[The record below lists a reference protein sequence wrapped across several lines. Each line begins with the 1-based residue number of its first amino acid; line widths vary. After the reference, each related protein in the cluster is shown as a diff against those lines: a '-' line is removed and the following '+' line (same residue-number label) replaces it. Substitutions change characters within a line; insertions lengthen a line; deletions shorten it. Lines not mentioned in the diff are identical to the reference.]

1 MAGKL
6 EKLTNYQSAAEALH
20 DALIALGSRMH
31 THTETSG
38 EYARLKRLVEKYQSD
53 LDQARYEFE
62 RDTE

>member
-1 MAGKL
+1 M

-20 DALIALGSRMH
+20 DALIALGSRM
-31 THTETSG
+31 HTETSG